1 MFKIQHLPLLVFF
14 LTFSSLNLKAQQS
27 VYTFPF
33 ENEYRLPPMHAQLN
47 MKEISTTYQTYGN
60 IYTTE
65 ITGMGNDTVEQT
77 SYSFLSDTKVMDAV
91 RFLEFYM
98 EEQLLDPG
106 DEKNGKVEMSI
117 IYFEER
123 SRFNAGS
130 LFGILTLGISVLFG
144 APVATNVTDVEI
156 EASFSDPGNQKI
168 AVHRGVG
175 RGKKSV
181 SIYTM
186 TTRKS
191 HQRAMLDALEKLN
204 TEVMSDPR
212 LNQHLALEAELS
224 NK

>member
-1 MFKIQHLPLLVFF
+1 MKTLYSVSLLTM
-14 LTFSSLNLKAQQS
+14 LIFSGNLLYSQKS

-33 ENEYRLPPMHAQLN
+33 ENEYRLPPMYSQLN

-65 ITGMGNDTVEQT
+65 ITGMGDDTVAQT
-77 SYSFLSDTKVMDAV
+77 SYSFISDTKVMDAV
-91 RFLEFYM
+91 RFLEFYL
-98 EEQLLDPG
+98 EEELLDPG
-106 DEKNGKVEMSI
+106 SDKTGKVEMSI

-123 SRFNAGS
+123 NRFNMGS
-130 LFGILTLGISVLFG
+130 LAGILTIGISVLCG
-144 APVATNVTDVEI
+144 VPVASNVTDLEVK
-156 EASFSDPGNQKI
+156 ASFSDLENQPI

-191 HQRAMLDALEKLN
+191 HQKALRNALENLN
-204 TEVMSDPR
+204 TEVMSDSR
-212 LNQHLALEAELS
+212 LSSGLTVHKQ
-224 NK
+224 

>member
-1 MFKIQHLPLLVFF
+1 MKNIYHILAIAILFFSFNLL
-14 LTFSSLNLKAQQS
+14 SAQKS
-27 VYTFPF
+27 VYSFPF

-65 ITGMGNDTVEQT
+65 ITGLGNDTVEQT
-77 SYSFLSDTKVMDAV
+77 SYRFISDTKVMDAV

-106 DEKNGKVEMSI
+106 DKKNGKVEMSI

-130 LFGILTLGISVLFG
+130 LFGILTLGISVLCG
-144 APVATNVTDVEI
+144 APVATNVTDLEI
-156 EASFSDPGNQKI
+156 EASFSDQGNQPI

-186 TTRKS
+186 TNRKS
-191 HQRAMLDALEKLN
+191 HQRAILDALENLN

-212 LNQHLALEAELS
+212 LNQHISLGAELS
-224 NK
+224 KK

>member
-1 MFKIQHLPLLVFF
+1 MKTPYHLILMAILLA
-14 LTFSSLNLKAQQS
+14 SSTQLYSQKS

-33 ENEYRLPPMHAQLN
+33 ENEYRLPPMHSQLN
-47 MKEISTTYQTYGN
+47 LKEISTTYQTYGN

-65 ITGMGNDTVEQT
+65 ITGIGDDTVAQT
-77 SYSFLSDTKVMDAV
+77 SYSFISDTKVMDAV

-98 EEQLLDPG
+98 EEELLDPG
-106 DEKNGKVEMSI
+106 TDKSGKVEMSI

-130 LFGILTLGISVLFG
+130 AFAILTIGISALCG
-144 APVATNVTDVEI
+144 APIATNVTDLEI
-156 EASFSDPGNQKI
+156 EASFSDLKNHSI
-168 AVHRGVG
+168 AVHRAVG

-191 HQRAMLDALEKLN
+191 HQ
-204 TEVMSDPR
+204 
-212 LNQHLALEAELS
+212 
-224 NK
+224 